1 MSIVNKATGAATPAM
16 SNSNTVNIASTEEV
30 TMNKSTTVTT
40 AISHNHEVKIMN
52 TVKFEATELVL
63 STYMQDI
70 AIHGHQQAVLHA
82 ASAARNLHT
91 DWAYQR
97 LARAVWEAS
106 QPDADK
112 AWIMQ
117 AAWAELEHHS
127 NEVGFGYKA
136 GLVLTKS
143 PAAQRNAAQMDLHP
157 IALRV
162 GESKTYTAITS
173 LQHLQQVLRQEPE
186 LVASLKRNGAAVAV
200 KDDLHAAWKAA
211 PKWLRDEIISR
222 ATSAKYAE
230 QEQKAVIVVD
240 GKRRTVKGGA
250 YAQMAALDAGGR
262 AYRVRQGAERALQQV
277 FKLAHQYANSLEFWA
292 EVEPRLPRAETMNDE
307 VYAGEEEQQYSSPI
321 RTYTVTGRTVLE
333 QYESKREIFD
343 SIREDFEEALQE
355 AEALFTALEELLLQT
370 GEVTYLWDVID
381 ADAGLFRPITGR
393 GEAMGELNRR
403 QEEYYAKRAAAELGL
418 EASSSE
424 ELEGAVLEQ
433 FSPEE
438 QAALLAL
445 VGGAA

>member
-1 MSIVNKATGAATPAM
+1 MSNVIKSTGAATPAM
-16 SNSNTVNIASTEEV
+16 STVVTNEVNATTEV
-30 TMNKSTTVTT
+30 NTMNT
-40 AISHNHEVKIMN
+40 I
-52 TVKFEATELVL
+52 KFEATELVL
-63 STYMQDI
+63 STYMQGI
-70 AIHGHQQAVLHA
+70 AVHGHQQAVLHA

-97 LARAVWEAS
+97 LAQAVWEAS

-117 AAWAELEHHS
+117 SAWMEMEHHS

-186 LVASLKRNGAAVAV
+186 LVASLKRNGAAVAI
-200 KDDLHAAWKAA
+200 KDELHEAWKSAA
-211 PKWLRDEIISR
+211 KWLRDEVISR

-240 GKRRTVKGGA
+240 GKRRTVKGSA

-262 AYRVRQGAERALQQV
+262 AYRVRQGAERALQQA

-321 RTYTVTGRTVLE
+321 RTYTVTGRTILE

-343 SIREDFEEALQE
+343 SIREDFEEALAE
-355 AEALFTALEELLLQT
+355 AEALFTALEELLLQA

-381 ADAGLFRPITGR
+381 ADAGLFRPITDR
-393 GEAMGELNRR
+393 GEAMEELNRR
-403 QEEYYAKRAAAELGL
+403 QEEYYAKRAANELGL
-418 EASSSE
+418 EASSSA
-424 ELEGAVLEQ
+424 ELEDAIFEQ
-433 FSPEE
+433 FSEEE
-438 QAALLAL
+438 QTALRALA
-445 VGGAA
+445 GGAA